1 MSSFLSR
8 VGAAPISWGICEAPG
23 WGEQMPVDRV
33 LGEMASL
40 GITAT
45 EQGALGWLPT
55 EAAAQRAKLDEYGM
69 SLLGGFVPLVLHDPA
84 QRDAELAQAER
95 IAAAMAACGGTYFVT
110 ACVGSQDHW
119 FRPELDEAQWAE
131 LLANLGRVEEIVGA
145 HGLVQA
151 MHPHVDTVIE
161 TADDFDRFL
170 QGCDVHTTFDTGHL
184 TIGGADVVALT
195 REFQDRIGLV
205 HLKDVNESVAEQLR
219 AGELGLM
226 SATQAGLFPSIGDGT
241 VRVAEVIEILES
253 NGYTGRYVME
263 TDVALTDGLP
273 EIGAGPMLGVARS
286 LAYLKGLEL
295 DGAHS

>member
-1 MSSFLSR
+1 MSDFLSR

-33 LGEMASL
+33 LSEMASL

-55 EAAAQRAKLDEYGM
+55 DAGAQRAKLDEYGM

-84 QRDAELAQAER
+84 QRTAELAQAER
-95 IAAAMAACGGTYFVT
+95 VAAAMAACGGTYFVT

-170 QGCDVHTTFDTGHL
+170 QGCDVRTTFDTGHL
-184 TIGGADVVALT
+184 TIGGADVVKLA
-195 REFQDRIGLV
+195 RDYRDRIGLV
-205 HLKDVNESVAEQLR
+205 HLKDVNADAMARERS
-219 AGELGLM
+219 GELDLM
-226 SATQAGLFPSIGDGT
+226 GATMAGLFPSLGDGI
-241 VRVAEVIEILES
+241 VRLAEVIDILETG
-253 NGYTGRYVME
+253 GYTGQYVME
-263 TDVALTDGLP
+263 TDVALTQGMP
-273 EIGAGPMLGVARS
+273 AIGQGPMLGVARS
-286 LAYLKGLEL
+286 LAYLNGLEL
-295 DGAHS
+295 AGALS

>member
-1 MSSFLSR
+1 
-8 VGAAPISWGICEAPG
+8 
-23 WGEQMPVDRV
+23 V